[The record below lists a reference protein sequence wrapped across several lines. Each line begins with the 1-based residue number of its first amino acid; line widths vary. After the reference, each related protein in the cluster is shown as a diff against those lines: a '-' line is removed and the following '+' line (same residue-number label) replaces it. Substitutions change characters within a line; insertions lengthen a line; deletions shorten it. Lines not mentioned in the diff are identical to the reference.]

1 MPKGDLDICLDEARA
16 FYEVGKGCVN
26 AECGLPI
33 SPRIYPAIV
42 NLAFS
47 CELHFKA
54 LMIWRNT
61 DRSFKMG
68 HNLVDLFN
76 LLSAADQNGIK
87 GLYVST
93 ISDRS
98 FEDSIEEFDKAFDNW
113 RYAFQDSEEDNVC
126 TIHDLVR
133 FAGAVHDHV
142 KKIIRP
148 EGG

>member
-26 AECGLPI
+26 AERVLP
-33 SPRIYPAIV
+33 PDRFIYPAIV

-54 LMIWRNT
+54 LMIWRSA

-68 HNLVDLFN
+68 HKLVDLFN
-76 LLSAADQNGIK
+76 HLSIVDQNGIK
-87 GLYVST
+87 GLCVST
-93 ISDRS
+93 IPGRS
-98 FEDSIEEFDKAFDNW
+98 FEDSIEELDKAFDNW

-126 TIHDLVR
+126 TIYDLVR
-133 FAGAVHDHV
+133 FAGVVCDYAKEAVRV
-142 KKIIRP
+142 
-148 EGG
+148 EGD